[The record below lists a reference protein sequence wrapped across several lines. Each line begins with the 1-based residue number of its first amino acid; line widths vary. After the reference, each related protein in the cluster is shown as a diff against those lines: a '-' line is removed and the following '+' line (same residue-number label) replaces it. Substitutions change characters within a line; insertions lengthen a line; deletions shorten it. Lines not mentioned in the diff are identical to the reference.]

1 MLKIKI
7 ISAFFSLI
15 AGNVMI
21 YLVLIGKELVNHNTD
36 YSESDGIGFV
46 MSVIIYA
53 SVLFVLLYGIPISYA
68 IDYFT
73 RRITKAKWVY
83 SLLCHILFGILGP
96 LLFGFLQ
103 DPLDFLS
110 SFNHIDSV
118 WMCFAGAY
126 FAGLFAIGQQ
136 LIYRMTKKES

>member
-1 MLKIKI
+1 MF
-7 ISAFFSLI
+7 SAFFSLI

-21 YLVLIGKELVNHNTD
+21 YLALTGKELVNHNVG
-36 YSESDGIGFV
+36 YSESNGIGFV

-73 RRITKAKWVY
+73 RRLTKAKWVH

-96 LLFGFLQ
+96 LLLGFL
-103 DPLDFLS
+103 PRTIRF
-110 SFNHIDSV
+110 SFKFQSH
-118 WMCFAGAY
+118 
-126 FAGLFAIGQQ
+126 
-136 LIYRMTKKES
+136 LIQY